1 MGGKDPKCVLK
12 DETSRE
18 GGQDGAGVGLYR
30 LREFVS
36 AASPLSPGAR
46 HCGPVCLSV
55 CLFAASWKQ
64 EEQQLREASPFRWL
78 AVEEESSNRR
88 ARGTS
93 GEKFGGTQSLF
104 TPVYSN

>member
-1 MGGKDPKCVLK
+1 MWDFIGCGSL
-12 DETSRE
+12 
-18 GGQDGAGVGLYR
+18 
-30 LREFVS
+30 
-36 AASPLSPGAR
+36 SPLQVLSRQELGIVAR
-46 HCGPVCLSV
+46 SV